1 MKKTTAIIFAAALLA
16 GCATSQPTFN
26 ATAAF
31 DQEMMS
37 LDSRLRNG
45 QITEVQLAER
55 AADMARTYFPTD
67 YNFHSLR
74 DYKIL
79 IAKRLERGDLS
90 REEFDYLWSEKRNAF
105 MAERQQIN
113 NQMTAED
120 DARKAA
126 ATAFMLQR
134 MGTAVRGAYQQPGVR
149 CTSTPMGASVST
161 TCY

>member
-1 MKKTTAIIFAAALLA
+1 MKNIASLILAAVLLV
-16 GCATSQPTFN
+16 GCATGQPAFD

-31 DQEMMS
+31 DREMTD
-37 LDSRLRNG
+37 LDSRLRIG

-67 YNFHSLR
+67 YKFHSLR
-74 DYKIL
+74 EYKIL
-79 IAKRLERGDLS
+79 IAKRFERGDLS
-90 REEFDYLWSEKRNAF
+90 REEFDYLWSERRNAF
-105 MAERQQIN
+105 MAERQQLS
-113 NQMTAED
+113 NQMAAEE

-126 ATAFMLQR
+126 ATALMLQR

-161 TCY
+161 SCY